1 MALVPLTLISEQE
14 SINMTMKY
22 GKVFNKFGLM
32 TIAMAFAGMVYA
44 GSEPAPPNQ
53 PFRLSQ
59 PSIKGSLVFLPAASC
74 GGESSGCT
82 SADLIFAGSCQK
94 ESVQVVFPEFPLGDF
109 LNTGEDITSITAAG
123 LDGRYL
129 DLFYATVI
137 AGQNPLLAGSCST
150 DPSMAITSVND
161 FVNRTSTIGF
171 VSADVTLKF
180 APPK

>member
-74 GGESSGCT
+74 GRGIERMYICRSDLRWIMPERIRAGCFPGVSSWG
-82 SADLIFAGSCQK
+82 
-94 ESVQVVFPEFPLGDF
+94 FP
-109 LNTGEDITSITAAG
+109 
-123 LDGRYL
+123 
-129 DLFYATVI
+129 
-137 AGQNPLLAGSCST
+137 
-150 DPSMAITSVND
+150 
-161 FVNRTSTIGF
+161 
-171 VSADVTLKF
+171 
-180 APPK
+180 